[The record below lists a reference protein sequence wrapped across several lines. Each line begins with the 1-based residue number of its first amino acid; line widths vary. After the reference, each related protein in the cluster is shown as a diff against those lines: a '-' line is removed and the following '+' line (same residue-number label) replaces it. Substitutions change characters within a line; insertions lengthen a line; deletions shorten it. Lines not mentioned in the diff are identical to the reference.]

1 MRLKEK
7 GGLKRLHR
15 YPQPIDTTNESAR
28 LKFSEATP
36 RTCAWNA
43 RANPS
48 RRTIDWRFTTADA
61 AVSSVTNKALE
72 QVLPVEVLKALENF
86 NKALRR
92 EDGVFRQLRK
102 ADLAAAA
109 ARRKFE

>member
-1 MRLKEK
+1 MNPLF
-7 GGLKRLHR
+7 
-15 YPQPIDTTNESAR
+15 
-28 LKFSEATP
+28 KFSEATR

-61 AVSSVTNKALE
+61 AVSSVTNIALE
-72 QVLPVEVLKALENF
+72 QVPPVEVLKALENF

-102 ADLAAAA
+102 ADMAAAA

>member
-1 MRLKEK
+1 MCGELLILGKSVIR
-7 GGLKRLHR
+7 HT
-15 YPQPIDTTNESAR
+15 QA
-28 LKFSEATP
+28 A
-36 RTCAWNA
+36 
-43 RANPS
+43 S

-92 EDGVFRQLRK
+92 EDGVFWQLRK
-102 ADLAAAA
+102 GNMAAAA
-109 ARRKFE
+109 AGRKFE